1 MREPSGSGIKAWA
14 PNYPER
20 AFCFEQKFETLTRLV
35 AWSAD
40 AVQIQRAFF
49 ATVEVLPDPLEVL
62 LKVEAG
68 QAADG
73 EPLWARYAGV
83 RRREALLA
91 GVRANEFYVFSD
103 GAHQL
108 TLKDPARDH
117 YLTLD
122 EHGIIFVYAPTPAHH
137 EVFRSLG
144 YDEVEST
151 LIYTLPHYHRVAPD
165 TRLQEQFIQSLG
177 LLRTTAATS

>member
-1 MREPSGSGIKAWA
+1 MHEPTGSGIKAWA
-14 PNYPER
+14 PDYPER
-20 AFCFEQKFETLTRLV
+20 AFCFEQKFEALTRLV

-40 AVQIQRAFF
+40 AAQIQRAFF
-49 ATVEVLPDPLEVL
+49 TTVDLLPDPVEVL

-68 QAADG
+68 RSADG

-108 TLKDPARDH
+108 TLKDPAREH

-122 EHGIIFVYAPTPAHH
+122 EHGIFFLYAPTSANR
-137 EVFRSLG
+137 EVFRAAG
-144 YDEVEST
+144 FTETEAP
-151 LIYTLPHYHRVAPD
+151 LIYNAPHFHRVAPD
-165 TRLQEQFIQSLG
+165 TRLQGQFIQSLG
-177 LLRTTAATS
+177 LLRTTAAAT